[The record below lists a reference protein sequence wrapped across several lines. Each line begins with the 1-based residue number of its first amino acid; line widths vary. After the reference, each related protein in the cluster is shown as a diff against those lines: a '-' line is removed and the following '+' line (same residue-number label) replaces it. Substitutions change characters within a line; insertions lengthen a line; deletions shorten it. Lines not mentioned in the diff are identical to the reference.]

1 MATMKVL
8 VCTLKLPD
16 GKTIVAKMPADASD
30 DEPVEIEWSGAIDRL
45 GKLILEKHPPGFLQ
59 RFLQARALELQA
71 EVELKFED
79 KPTSG

>member
-1 MATMKVL
+1 MKVL

-16 GKTIVAKMPADASD
+16 GKIIVAKMPADAPE

-45 GKLILEKHPPGFLQ
+45 GQIVSGKHDLGFLQ
-59 RFLQARALELQA
+59 WYLQARAHQLQA
-71 EVELKFED
+71 ELELKFED